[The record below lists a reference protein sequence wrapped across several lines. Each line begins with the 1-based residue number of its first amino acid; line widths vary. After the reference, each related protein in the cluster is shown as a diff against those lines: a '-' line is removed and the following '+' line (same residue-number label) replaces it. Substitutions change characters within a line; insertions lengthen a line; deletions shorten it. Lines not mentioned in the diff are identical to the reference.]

1 MDNLTEV
8 HRDRQEA
15 SKQPE
20 MKTIITWCVKKFFNI
35 FYKVKPP
42 ESVSYYKKA
51 EAARARLVK
60 APHGGLQMEIKGEK
74 YKFEGFPRGHVLVGP
89 LAKLKKKVKDMV
101 FNQVFAEIEKMAS
114 EMEHDMLP
122 AERMCPAVKE
132 INRGLEELEH
142 MEVVEDMKGR
152 IRLIRKV
159 LTFFLQEDDAYR
171 FRAQHF
177 LSNLDKKKVA
187 LSKADKYYA
196 RGKYWKVDYQKFD
209 Y

>member
-1 MDNLTEV
+1 MNKV
-8 HRDRQEA
+8 
-15 SKQPE
+15 
-20 MKTIITWCVKKFFNI
+20 ITWCVKKFFNI

-42 ESVSYYKKA
+42 ESVSYYKRS

-60 APHGGLQMEIKGEK
+60 AEHGGLQMEIQGEK

-89 LAKLKKKVKDMV
+89 LAKMKNKIKNMV
-101 FNQVFAEIEKMAS
+101 FNQVFEEIEKMS
-114 EMEHDMLP
+114 KETEHDMLP
-122 AERMCPAVKE
+122 EERMCPAVRE

-177 LSNLDKKKVA
+177 LSNLDQKKVA
-187 LSKADKYYA
+187 LSKSDKYYA
-196 RGKYWKVDYQKFD
+196 RGKYWKVDYHKYD